1 MAAEKQVS
9 QFEMMDPRKKAR
21 LERTIAKLK
30 KRQMGIDSPENDSV
44 EPEESDELTH
54 ESIPV
59 PVIETPDSS
68 HLEHELATAKRRQQ
82 MVERAEALQVIP
94 ERGNKSKTPEL
105 AAVTEQDL
113 EDYDSDQNFAKTYQK
128 TGTVNLDSLGTQEKL
143 AFLQNQIN
151 ILNSRNE
158 NLHKIINRKIKEGL
172 SSWDIQAK
180 ILEKNE
186 AQLAQLFEKIA
197 PVEEAV
203 YLAELPEFAEQEV
216 TNLAEAGG
224 LTKEQI
230 ADLYSDNFIAKLLA
244 KGYKPGNWEKTQA
257 LLNAE
262 VKARAAAELAIFNF
276 EFPGVKLDTN
286 GEPQVGFFGKLTGK
300 LNKIKASESYQ
311 NYRAFTKLANHIL
324 EADTEPA
331 PLRSNTS
338 KLRSAGK
345 IALAATAAAAIGGP
359 VGEHAAEITKH
370 VSDSVNASFVKKES
384 RPEQK
389 AVQAP
394 EITSANFPDVVIA
407 PTNITAQDSGSETRR
422 RRQPLE
428 NFTEEELG
436 QAVNFTENEGTEVVD
451 TTASTRRAE
460 ARKAQAIKT
469 AFETPKAQVKS
480 TEEDSGPTK
489 PATRVSGSASTHT
502 QAKKIA
508 DNMFGSDLDTQ
519 IKKPLLKEQAPD
531 FDSGE
536 VTETPIERPSLSIS
550 DSNKSTTEA
559 KPVDSTPEIKKAMRA
574 ASLEQAE
581 QVAKRI
587 TTSGRSTKAEE
598 AAPDQDD
605 EPTTP
610 NVEVATVQSRR
621 GLIDLKPEATETK
634 LPEIS
639 VSLGTKSTKI
649 ADVKSGPRDQ
659 VRTALSEAG
668 KEAAAKIKESL
679 TLRETLRASL
689 KNSGLTKVEQ
699 DAYFYTATK
708 KFDSLSKKPAERAK
722 FVAQIQKAADA
733 GVDQLIEMLNQ

>member
-1 MAAEKQVS
+1 MAAEKQVP
-9 QFEMMDPRKKAR
+9 QIEMMDPSKKAR
-21 LERTIAKLK
+21 FEKTIAHLK
-30 KRQMGIDSPENDSV
+30 NRQMDEDVPETSSTKLVD
-44 EPEESDELTH
+44 PDEITH

-59 PVIETPDSS
+59 IEIADTS
-68 HLEHELATAKRRQQ
+68 HLETELSNFKRRQAIN
-82 MVERAEALQVIP
+82 ERIDEQKRA
-94 ERGNKSKTPEL
+94 PEL
-105 AAVTEQDL
+105 KAVTDEVLNDFDDNQRFVKKFT
-113 EDYDSDQNFAKTYQK
+113 QTNAT
-128 TGTVNLDSLGTQEKL
+128 NLDGLTPAQRISFFEMQIKELNARNDEL
-143 AFLQNQIN
+143 LQGID
-151 ILNSRNE
+151 
-158 NLHKIINRKIKEGL
+158 RKIATAERLNQTANLEILTDALHDNQARIAGL
-172 SSWDIQAK
+172 A
-180 ILEKNE
+180 
-186 AQLAQLFEKIA
+186 EKIA
-197 PVEEAV
+197 EEEL
-203 YLAELPEFAEQEV
+203 YQDKLPEIVTQEI
-216 TNLAEAGG
+216 THLAEAEG

-230 ADLYSDNFIAKLLA
+230 ADLYSDNFITKLLS
-244 KGYKPGNWEKTQA
+244 KDYTPGNQT

-276 EFPGVKLDTN
+276 EFPGVKLDAN

-331 PLRSNTS
+331 PARPNTS

-359 VGEHAAEITKH
+359 VGEHAAEITKY

-407 PTNITAQDSGSETRR
+407 PTNITVQDSGSETRR

-436 QAVNFTENEGTEVVD
+436 EAVNFAENEGTEVVD

-460 ARKAQAIKT
+460 ARKKQAIKT
-469 AFETPKAQVKS
+469 AFETPKTQAKS
-480 TEEDSGPTK
+480 TAEESGPAK
-489 PATRVSGSASTHT
+489 PAGTKVLGSASNRA

-508 DNMFGSDLDTQ
+508 DNMFGSDFDTQ

-550 DSNKSTTEA
+550 DSNKSTAEA
-559 KPVDSTPEIKKAMRA
+559 KSVDSTPEIKKAMRA

-598 AAPDQDD
+598 VAPDQDD

-621 GLIDLKPEATETK
+621 GLIDLKSEASETK

-649 ADVKSGPRDQ
+649 ADAKSGPRDQ

-668 KEAAAKIKESL
+668 KEAATKIKESL

-708 KFDSLSKKPAERAK
+708 KFDSLSKKPAERAQ